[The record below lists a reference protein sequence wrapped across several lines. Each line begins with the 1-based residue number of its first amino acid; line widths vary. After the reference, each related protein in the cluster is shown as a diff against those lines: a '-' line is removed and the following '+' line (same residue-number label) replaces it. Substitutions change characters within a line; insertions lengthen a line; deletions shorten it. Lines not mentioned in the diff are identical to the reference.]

1 MKIANTRYGI
11 IQKLQLKIQKL
22 QVKIQKLQVKIQKLQ
37 VKILKLQVKIQ
48 KLQVKIQ
55 IHAACVISLHNFK
68 CHMGFTV

>member
-1 MKIANTRYGI
+1 
-11 IQKLQLKIQKL
+11 
-22 QVKIQKLQVKIQKLQ
+22 VKIQKLQVKIQKLQ

-68 CHMGFTV
+68 CPMGFTV